1 MAEKSSFSA
10 SFIGYSCK
18 KGDEVKN
25 INFFLLIVLTFTA
38 KVLKYTQPFTILN
51 LTCHDLS

>member
-25 INFFLLIVLTFTA
+25 INFFSTNSVDF
-38 KVLKYTQPFTILN
+38 Y
-51 LTCHDLS
+51 S